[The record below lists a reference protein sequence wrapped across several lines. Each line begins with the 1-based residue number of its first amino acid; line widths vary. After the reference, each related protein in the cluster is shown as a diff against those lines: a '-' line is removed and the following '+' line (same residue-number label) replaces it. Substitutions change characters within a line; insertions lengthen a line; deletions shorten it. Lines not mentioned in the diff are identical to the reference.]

1 MSVEYDQY
9 LSQHFRRIATPAAAQ
24 RNAVFSLDHHGQHFP
39 PDKNAAILEIG
50 PGLGALLGHLHT
62 HCGYRNIKAVDVCP
76 EVVEACNKILPRSTE
91 LTTNTTAFLQDR
103 PGEFD
108 LILGLHVL
116 EHVPKDEVMPLLK
129 AVRRS
134 LRENGKLVVEVPNIA
149 HPVTGTYI
157 RYCDFTHTVGF
168 TDQSLG
174 FVLRNSGFQDVMV
187 YGCRTPRR
195 NPLRL
200 IQRAAQDAVEL
211 FSGLRLRL
219 YLPRQPTNL
228 ATALGACGT
237 K

>member
-62 HCGYRNIKAVDVCP
+62 HCGYGNIKAVDVSA
-76 EVVEACNKILPRSTE
+76 EVVEACNRVLPGSTE
-91 LTTNTTAFLQDR
+91 LTTDTTAFLEDH

-108 LILGLHVL
+108 LILMFHVL

-129 AVRRS
+129 ALRRS
-134 LRENGKLVVEVPNIA
+134 LSEKGKLVVEVPNIA
-149 HPVTGTYI
+149 HPVMGAYQ
-157 RYCDFTHTVGF
+157 RYHDFTHTVGF

-174 FVLRNSGFQDVMV
+174 FVLRNSGFRDVTV
-187 YGCRTPRR
+187 YGCRTPRK
-195 NPLRL
+195 NLARL
-200 IQRAAQDAVEL
+200 VQRTAQDAVEL

-219 YLPRQPTNL
+219 YLPHQPTNL
-228 ATALGACGT
+228 AIALGACGS